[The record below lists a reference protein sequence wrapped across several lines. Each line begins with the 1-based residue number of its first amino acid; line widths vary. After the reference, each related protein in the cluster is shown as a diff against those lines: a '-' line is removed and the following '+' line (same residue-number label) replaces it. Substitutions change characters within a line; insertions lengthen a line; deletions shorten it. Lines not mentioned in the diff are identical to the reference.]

1 MVSVGAQARFEA
13 AQALVLRAGEALRA
27 GRLDAVG
34 VRRKTDH
41 QDLVTVF
48 DQSTEQLLRRGIL
61 EAFPQDAVVGEEYPA
76 SGAPGRQGAV
86 WYLDP
91 IDGTTNFVNQR
102 RGYAVSAACWQGGAP
117 LFGIVLDV
125 AARELYTAQ
134 AGGGAWCNGRPLH
147 TSPRSE
153 VCSALLYTPGVLHTF
168 LKPHPWR
175 EGLCRLASEVRAV
188 RSLGSVALELCAVAA
203 GRAELFAATRSS
215 PWDHNAARVILAEAG
230 GCICRM
236 DGAPLA
242 ETDSTAVLAACSPGL
257 LAAMRAR
264 LGA

>member
-134 AGGGAWCNGRPLH
+134 AC
-147 TSPRSE
+147 
-153 VCSALLYTPGVLHTF
+153 LLYTSRHGDVPGAH
-168 LKPHPWR
+168 
-175 EGLCRLASEVRAV
+175 RAQ
-188 RSLGSVALELCAVAA
+188 
-203 GRAELFAATRSS
+203 
-215 PWDHNAARVILAEAG
+215 P
-230 GCICRM
+230 
-236 DGAPLA
+236 
-242 ETDSTAVLAACSPGL
+242 
-257 LAAMRAR
+257 RAR
-264 LGA
+264 APSRLFLLWSER